1 MCSHQSVRERATTKS
16 SNQVMSLRRAFP
28 SRQRG
33 KCQPILL
40 TRKWKVV
47 IERKVRKI
55 RVRMKLMREER
66 RERMMGTK
74 VRLTGEPS
82 KVQVQEALG
91 MGIPIHLFSPKC
103 GLSMTLSLR

>member
-1 MCSHQSVRERATTKS
+1 MSSCQFVREQATTKS
-16 SNQVMSLRRAFP
+16 SSQVINLRRAFP
-28 SRQRG
+28 GRQRG
-33 KCQPILL
+33 KRQSTLL